1 MRDPTLSDL
10 PKRPPIRKTQDRF
23 AIPQGL
29 YKLRTG
35 QLNNQLQRLYT
46 RYMNSGLT
54 KDQTR
59 RTGSQR
65 IREMSTVLKRDVGRW
80 LRKFKQGVIDPD
92 IWDEVDGWTT
102 QKIREWETIV
112 EDM

>member
-1 MRDPTLSDL
+1 MSTL
-10 PKRPPIRKTQDRF
+10 PKRPPVRKTQDRF

-35 QLNNQLQRLYT
+35 MLNNQLQHLYT

-54 KDQTR
+54 KDQVR
-59 RTGSQR
+59 RTGSHR
-65 IREMSTVLKRDVGRW
+65 IREMGDTLKRDVGRW
-80 LRKFKQGVIDPD
+80 LRGFKQGVIDPD